1 MKKEEKNPLQQ
12 VIDVQMD
19 AQRNKIS
26 NDKEPDSFFTRLG
39 KLLGIFMAASIIL
52 GLLFNLLR
60 FF

>member
-39 KLLGIFMAASIIL
+39 KVFGVLMAASIIL
-52 GLLFNLLR
+52 GLLSSLLQL
-60 FF
+60 F

>member
-26 NDKEPDSFFTRLG
+26 NDQEPDSFFTRLG
-39 KLLGIFMAASIIL
+39 KLLGILMAASIIL